1 MVGTMCE
8 GISVDHQQW
17 PTGRRRCVPPQRTSR
32 GLWPGPRRLSPR
44 LRIAA
49 QHDPG
54 RGVIAGALSAANLTI
69 DARADKAVRGLG
81 AQQQMIDTKAG
92 VPRPS
97 VSHVVPERVHRRIR
111 MQRADC
117 VNPALLENALKKNAA
132 FRLNERVFRIGLRW
146 IDITV
151 RRHDVVVAREH
162 DRDARAV
169 KLPGMGRK
177 ALHPSELIREFGARL
192 WVAVRGIERRDQ
204 HAMHRRLDIAAL
216 FVSRIARQLRA
227 RDNGLAIA
235 AEDGDSVPRLLAAP
249 SRT

>member
-1 MVGTMCE
+1 MCE
-8 GISVDHQQW
+8 GISVDHQQR
-17 PTGRRRCVPPQRTSR
+17 PTPRRWCVPPHRNSR
-32 GLWPGPRRLSPR
+32 GLALGAWRISPR
-44 LRIAA
+44 LRIVA
-49 QHDPG
+49 QHDPS
-54 RGVIAGALSAANLTI
+54 RGVIAGALSATNWAI
-69 DARADKAVRGLG
+69 DARADKASRGLG
-81 AQQQMIDTKAG
+81 AQQQMIDAKAR

-111 MQRADC
+111 MQRPDC
-117 VNPALLENALKKNAA
+117 VNPALVENALKKSAA

-151 RRHDVVVAREH
+151 RRHDVVVAREN

-169 KLPGMGRK
+169 ELLGMGRK

-216 FVSRIARQLRA
+216 GVSWIAGQLRA
-227 RDNGLAIA
+227 RDDGLAIA
-235 AEDGDSVPRLLAAP
+235 AEDGDAVPRLLAAP
-249 SRT
+249 NRAIT